1 MDQNITKRVTGPK
14 WYETSASQGQVVD
27 AVGVGKIAEK
37 CIFGPNYGH
46 MPTANEWYMVGDHA
60 VFLANAFPNYGTVQ
74 YPTINDFI
82 NQVYQALNS
91 QGV

>member
-1 MDQNITKRVTGPK
+1 MDTKIIQRVTGAD
-14 WYETSASQGQVVD
+14 WYGTSAAGLVN
-27 AVGVGKIAEK
+27 AMGIGKIAEK
-37 CIFGPNYGH
+37 CIFGPTYGH
-46 MPTANEWYMVGDHA
+46 MPNANEWFMVGDQA
-60 VFLANAFPNYGTVQ
+60 VFLANRFPNDGTVQ